1 MAFVERI
8 FATEDSKN
16 NGVHLT
22 QPEGALSMSVLD
34 RSMCTPVVLEWIRRA
49 LAALLLRRTPDVFCF
64 VCNGKEQEFQGACYR
79 IVFILK
85 NARCD
90 ADRKR
95 CMLLLG
101 RMCLQGGGRFVEARK
116 LARDYEPFF

>member
-64 VCNGKEQEFQGACYR
+64 VCNGKEQEFQRACYR
-79 IVFILK
+79 IVFVLK

-90 ADRKR
+90 ADKKKERWRILYVFTWKKDVFTR
-95 CMLLLG
+95 RGTIC
-101 RMCLQGGGRFVEARK
+101 
-116 LARDYEPFF
+116 